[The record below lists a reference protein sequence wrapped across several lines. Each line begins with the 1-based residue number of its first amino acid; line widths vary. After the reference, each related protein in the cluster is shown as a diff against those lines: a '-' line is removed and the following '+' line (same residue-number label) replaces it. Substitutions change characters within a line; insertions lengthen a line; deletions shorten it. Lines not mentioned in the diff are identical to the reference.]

1 MSDNFY
7 PKMIEDKT
15 LRINLCILF
24 SCTTD
29 EDYSRF
35 TPFLLRVITSKISR
49 IVDKNKNREDLMS
62 IDKEIVEKLEKI
74 IAVTRQKDEDWGGS
88 EAYDYLLTNIKSL
101 KRELQEIE

>member
-1 MSDNFY
+1 
-7 PKMIEDKT
+7 
-15 LRINLCILF
+15 
-24 SCTTD
+24 
-29 EDYSRF
+29 
-35 TPFLLRVITSKISR
+35 
-49 IVDKNKNREDLMS
+49 MS